1 MEEPQNQYIEPQQ
14 EETPQP
20 KKKAKRKIGLGI
32 KSVLDG
38 NFLTRDKVIGLL
50 PFLGFVTI
58 LGVLLIFNS
67 NHADKIIIEISKTKR
82 LNEELRYEYIVTKS
96 KLMQLSRQSQL
107 AKTLASTGLKESTI
121 PPKKILIETKKK

>member
-1 MEEPQNQYIEPQQ
+1 MEEPRNQYIEPQQ
-14 EETPQP
+14 EEVHQP
-20 KKKAKRKIGLGI
+20 KKKVRRKLGLGI

-67 NHADKIIIEISKTKR
+67 NYADKTIIEISKTKR

>member
-1 MEEPQNQYIEPQQ
+1 MEEPKNQLAGQPDEPA
-14 EETPQP
+14 PQP
-20 KKKAKRKIGLGI
+20 SKKARSRFAMSV

-38 NFLTRDKVIGLL
+38 NFLTRSKAIALL
-50 PFLGFVTI
+50 PYLGFVTI

-67 NHADKIIIEISKTKR
+67 NYADKTIINISKTKK

-107 AKTLASTGLKESTI
+107 VKTLANTGLKESTI
-121 PPKKILIETKKK
+121 PPRKVLIDTGE

>member
-1 MEEPQNQYIEPQQ
+1 MEEPRNQNIEPQQ
-14 EETPQP
+14 EDAPQP
-20 KKKAKRKIGLGI
+20 KKKVKRKLGLGI

-58 LGVLLIFNS
+58 IGVLLIFNS
-67 NHADKIIIEISKTKR
+67 NHADKTIIEISKTKR